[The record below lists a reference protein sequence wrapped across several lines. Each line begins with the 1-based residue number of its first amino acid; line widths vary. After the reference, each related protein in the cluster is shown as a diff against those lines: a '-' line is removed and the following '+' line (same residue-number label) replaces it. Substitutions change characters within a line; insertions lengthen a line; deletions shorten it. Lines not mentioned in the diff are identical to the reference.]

1 MNITRLNIRRG
12 LSLNDTVV
20 CVANCSDACQSM
32 FKGQYR
38 ILSDLQPR
46 WNDLRVLIT
55 APFSESS
62 LKRLRDEGLEVDY
75 RSWLETGMLHMGNS
89 LLKTLREG
97 EYDIVIVEGDELKEP
112 ILEQTTLKLVGSV
125 RGSPNNISISAATA
139 KGIPVIAV
147 PGRNTIA
154 VAELAIALMFS
165 QARKVNAAERLLKDD
180 FFVNDFKDF
189 AGMYTKLIGFE
200 LNGRTVGVIGLG
212 NIGSEVAKRL
222 VPFGVKLLVFDPYV
236 AKERIRAVGAKS
248 VSLDTLLIESDIVTV
263 HCAPT
268 DETQG
273 MLGAREFSLMKKTAI
288 FINTARA
295 SVTDEE
301 ALLSA
306 LKAGAIAGAG
316 LDVFS
321 MEPVDC
327 DNAFLELDNV
337 TVMPHMGSN
346 TVETIE
352 RQSKIIVENIVAF
365 VRGKRPENILNPEVY
380 D

>member
-1 MNITRLNIRRG
+1 M
-12 LSLNDTVV
+12 
-20 CVANCSDACQSM
+20 
-32 FKGQYR
+32 
-38 ILSDLQPR
+38 
-46 WNDLRVLIT
+46 RVLIT
-55 APFSESS
+55 APFSESG
-62 LKRLRDEGLEVDY
+62 LKRLHDEGLEIDY
-75 RSWLETGMLHMGNS
+75 RSWLETGKLHMGDS
-89 LLKTLREG
+89 LLKTLRDG
-97 EYDIVIVEGDELKEP
+97 EYDIVIVEGDEIKEP
-112 ILEQTTLKLVGSV
+112 VLEQTTLKLVGSV
-125 RGSPNNISISAATA
+125 RGSPNNISLNAATA

-147 PGRNTIA
+147 PGRNTVA
-154 VAELAIALMFS
+154 VAELAIALMLS

-189 AGMYTKLIGFE
+189 AGMYTKLTGFE
-200 LNGRTVGVIGLG
+200 LNGRTVGIIGLG
-212 NIGSEVAKRL
+212 NIGFEVAKRL
-222 VPFGVKLLVFDPYV
+222 APFGVKLLVFDPYV
-236 AKERIRAVGAKS
+236 AKERIRAVSAKS
-248 VSLDTLLIESDIVTV
+248 VSLDTLLGESDIVTV

-301 ALLSA
+301 ALLNA
-306 LKAGAIAGAG
+306 LKAKAIAGAG

-352 RQSKIIVENIVAF
+352 RQSKTIVENIIAF
-365 VRGKRPENILNPEVY
+365 VRGKRPKNIMNPEVY